1 MQGYY
6 GRKRYKNYAIK
17 WQLFVQY
24 LADVTQSLV
33 LFVIVCV
40 IKPQNGFLKLKL
52 WLIVNYGN

>member
-6 GRKRYKNYAIK
+6 GRKQYKNYAIK

-40 IKPQNGFLKLKL
+40 IKPQKF
-52 WLIVNYGN
+52 IFVVF